1 VDGLHV
7 PDYLGGHVRSL
18 ITALMNPCTVWSW
31 LSYVFRLLLRPIAAA
46 RSFVVTSQSVIV
58 THALWIRAIHSAAKE
73 SPESVPVLFCGD
85 TGACAN
91 GRCAGLRAVP
101 LVMLI
106 RSSAVGLCDFGNSE
120 LVAPVTHGASPNPA

>member
-1 VDGLHV
+1 M
-7 PDYLGGHVRSL
+7 
-18 ITALMNPCTVWSW
+18 TALMNPCAVWSW
-31 LSYVFRLLLRPIAAA
+31 LLYAFFLLLRQIAAA

-85 TGACAN
+85 TGACAGAAN
-91 GRCAGLRAVP
+91 GRCTGLRAVP

-106 RSSAVGLCDFGNSE
+106 RSSAVGLIDFG
-120 LVAPVTHGASPNPA
+120 PD